1 MHRRPRSGGRRPAH
15 GRVTSGAAAPLQ
27 VARIDEAACIGC
39 TLCIQACPVDALI
52 GAPKRLHAVLS
63 ALCSGCGLC
72 LPPCPVECICMAPI
86 GENID
91 NWKWKYPVVE
101 IKAAPLQKAA

>member
-1 MHRRPRSGGRRPAH
+1 M
-15 GRVTSGAAAPLQ
+15 
-27 VARIDEAACIGC
+27 E
-39 TLCIQACPVDALI
+39 
-52 GAPKRLHAVLS
+52 
-63 ALCSGCGLC
+63 
-72 LPPCPVECICMAPI
+72 PI

>member
-1 MHRRPRSGGRRPAH
+1 ADLLGREVKALDAEEKPKQIAI
-15 GRVTSGAAAPLQ
+15 
-27 VARIDEAACIGC
+27 IDENTCIGC
-39 TLCIQACPVDALI
+39 TLCIQACPVDAI
-52 GAPKRLHAVLS
+52 VGAAKQMHTIIAP
-63 ALCSGCGLC
+63 LCTGCELC
-72 LPPCPVECICMAPI
+72 LPPCPVECIRMEPI